1 MFEFS
6 TKINTNP
13 NSGEAIIAFDMH
25 LEKKKGESPVW
36 PETFSDP
43 QKYRDLPDIH
53 QRLHTKQ
60 ARDYL

>member
-25 LEKKKGESPVW
+25 LEKKKGESPV
-36 PETFSDP
+36 
-43 QKYRDLPDIH
+43 
-53 QRLHTKQ
+53 
-60 ARDYL
+60 